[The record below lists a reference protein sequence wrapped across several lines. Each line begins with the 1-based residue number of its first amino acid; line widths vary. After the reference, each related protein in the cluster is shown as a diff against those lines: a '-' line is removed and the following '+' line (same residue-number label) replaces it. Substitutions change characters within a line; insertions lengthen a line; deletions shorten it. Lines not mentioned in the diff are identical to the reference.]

1 MAIKESP
8 KDWYKEMHGNSLY
21 ANMVDGV
28 VPTPEVKEDTVVKS
42 VVDKYQER
50 SEIGKLKYGKTL
62 DRKDLSMRE
71 WLTHLQEE
79 LMDATLYVEKLLKE
93 IQSL

>member
-1 MAIKESP
+1 MAIKESA
-8 KDWYKEMHGNSLY
+8 KDWYKEMHGNSVY
-21 ANMVDGV
+21 ASMTEGV
-28 VPTPEVKEDTVVKS
+28 APIQPVEEDTIVES
-42 VVDKYQER
+42 VLNKYQER
-50 SEIGKLKYGKTL
+50 SETGKLKYGKTL
-62 DRKDLSMRE
+62 DRKDLTMKQ

>member
-1 MAIKESP
+1 MAIKESA
-8 KDWYKEMHGNSLY
+8 KDWYKEMHGNSVY
-21 ANMVDGV
+21 GNMTDGV
-28 VPTPEVKEDTVVKS
+28 VPIPPVEEDTIVES
-42 VVDKYQER
+42 VLEKYQER
-50 SEIGKLKYGKTL
+50 SDTGKLKYGKTL
-62 DRKDLSMRE
+62 DRKDLTIKQ

>member
-1 MAIKESP
+1 MAIKESA
-8 KDWYKEMHGNSLY
+8 KDWYKEMHGNSVY
-21 ANMVDGV
+21 ANMVDGI
-28 VPTPEVKEDTVVKS
+28 VPTPQVKEDTVVKS

-62 DRKDLSMRE
+62 DRKDLTMKQ

>member
-1 MAIKESP
+1 MAIKESA
-8 KDWYKEMHGNSLY
+8 KDWYKEMHGNSVY
-21 ANMVDGV
+21 ANMVDGI
-28 VPTPEVKEDTVVKS
+28 VPNPQVKEDTVVKS

-79 LMDATLYVEKLLKE
+79 LMDATLYVEKMLKE
-93 IQSL
+93 MK

>member
-1 MAIKESP
+1 MAIKESA
-8 KDWYKEMHGNSLY
+8 KDWYSEMHGNSVY

-28 VPTPEVKEDTVVKS
+28 VPIPSADEDTVVKS
-42 VVDKYQER
+42 VLDKYQER

-62 DRKDLSMRE
+62 DRKDLTMKQ

>member
-1 MAIKESP
+1 MAI
-8 KDWYKEMHGNSLY
+8 KDWYKDMHGYSVY
-21 ANMVDGV
+21 ENMSKGI
-28 VPTPEVKEDTVVKS
+28 VPIPPAKEDTVVKS
-42 VVDKYQER
+42 VLDKYQER
-50 SEIGKLKYGKTL
+50 SEAGKLKYGKTL
-62 DRKDLSMRE
+62 DRKDLTMKQ

>member
-1 MAIKESP
+1 MAIKESA

-21 ANMVDGV
+21 ANMVDGI
-28 VPTPEVKEDTVVKS
+28 VPTPQVKEDTVVKS

-50 SEIGKLKYGKTL
+50 SDIGKLKYGKTL

-71 WLTHLQEE
+71 WLTHLQED
-79 LMDATLYVEKLLKE
+79 LMDATLYVEKRLKE
-93 IQSL
+93 MK